1 MTITLINSTSSKL
14 HNGFYEINLINSTVS
29 EISQEKPCAINATF
43 STIKQLKN
51 IKSNNHMSFINTS
64 IGTIDN
70 FVMRERHVLD
80 IKNCTIKNILTDGIS
95 FYGKSQII
103 ENTIIENV
111 HTHGIIIF
119 DPFVYFK
126 NVKINKID
134 KLGIYIDILGQWVVN
149 QVTISNAE
157 LPTIKI
163 PFMMH
168 ILNDDP
174 IGRDT
179 KVNGKSI
186 NSKYWRNEVVSHG
199 KFDEEYHT
207 ELKTPISADMKQC
220 HNVTNLLTCTFSDT
234 PEEPVS

>member
-64 IGTIDN
+64 IGTIEN
-70 FVMRERHVLD
+70 FIMRERHVLD
-80 IKNCTIKNILTDGIS
+80 IINCTIKNILTDGIS

-103 ENTIIENV
+103 QNTIIENV
-111 HTHGIIIF
+111 HTHGIVI
-119 DPFVYFK
+119 VKHMYFK
-126 NVKINKID
+126 NVIINKID
-134 KLGIYIDILGQWVVN
+134 KLGIYIDILGRWVVN

-157 LPTIKI
+157 LPTIKTSD
-163 PFMMH
+163 MMY
-168 ILNDDP
+168 ITN
-174 IGRDT
+174 IERDMT
-179 KVNGKSI
+179 VNGKSMH
-186 NSKYWRNEVVSHG
+186 SKYWRNEVVSHG
-199 KFDEEYHT
+199 KFYKEYQT
-207 ELKTPISADMKQC
+207 DKMTPITADMKQC
-220 HNVTNLLTCTFSDT
+220 HSVTNLLTCTFSDT